1 MAADIVPELYEKIHS
16 DFERKVNGNKKIQD
30 FRGKLKKRTATPK
43 EVSLYAGE
51 LGECAAYALTTNLT
65 EEILPNGKLY
75 WNIADRTIKPLL
87 KEVHGMVMDAAVE
100 VQLIEDEKTGINLK
114 PIRSTFP
121 EYRVNDLME
130 KLISILEEETDE

>member
-51 LGECAAYALTTNLT
+51 LGECAAYALATNLT

-100 VQLIEDEKTGINLK
+100 VQLIEDEKAGINLK
-114 PIRSTFP
+114 PIRPEFP
-121 EYRVNDLME
+121 ESRVRDFIN
-130 KLISILEEETDE
+130 KLIEITEKDG